1 MTLIINVSLNSL
13 AQELISAAIANSFSP
28 QMDTNL
34 LHHVGLASSAG
45 GQPSLSILNQLTP
58 HYAAAAAAAAALAAR
73 GPITTSAASLPYT
86 TAPLSLSQQGTDNPQ
101 IPRSPRT
108 KSETKDKLAKLSI
121 LGVFK

>member
-1 MTLIINVSLNSL
+1 MNTL
-13 AQELISAAIANSFSP
+13 AQEIISAAIANSFNP

-45 GQPSLSILNQLTP
+45 GLPSLSILNQLQLTP
-58 HYAAAAAAAAALAAR
+58 HYAAAAAAAAALSGR
-73 GPITTSAASLPYT
+73 GPNIITTSATSLPYT
-86 TAPLSLSQQGTDNPQ
+86 APLTLSQQGTDNPP
-101 IPRSPRT
+101 IPTSTRT